1 MAKLGNPIIAKMN
14 LLHNEQ
20 CVEVNMKEAVSLFS
34 SAGIGELGLK
44 NSGIRIVVSNELIA
58 DRHQL
63 YENNF
68 QDTISITDDIW
79 KCKEEIVD
87 CYRKNRQEDELFLV
101 YATPPCQGM
110 STNGAGT
117 LLKGI
122 REGNKPKIDE
132 RNRLIIPTM
141 DVVTQLHPRWFLM
154 ENVPTMRYTVID
166 DEEGNYVNIIDYV
179 RKRLGDEYVGAAQ
192 VVTCSDFGIPQ
203 VRKRLITVF
212 TRDDFGKEYFKLYGT
227 FLTEGDYRPE
237 RTLRDAIEKFPPLDA
252 VPGKNADY
260 GFHKY
265 HFVPIMNPE
274 KHWWIENTPEGNTA
288 YNNQCVNPEC
298 RYQFNG
304 IHKDKQTDGIW
315 HSNAET
321 PIYCER
327 CGQLL
332 PRPSLID
339 KKTGKRRLLKGFH
352 SAYRRMKWDEPA
364 PTITQNFIYEASDNK
379 VHPSQ
384 NRVLSI
390 YEALVIQ
397 TVAEYDYDFSLNGE
411 VISPGMFAQVLGE
424 SVPPKLIEIVVKK
437 MENIEQIVTG
447 FMKQCM

>member
-1 MAKLGNPIIAKMN
+1 
-14 LLHNEQ
+14 
-20 CVEVNMKEAVSLFS
+20 MKEAVSLFS

-44 NSGIRIVVSNELIA
+44 NNNIKIVVSSELLK
-58 DRHQL
+58 DRHTM
-63 YENNF
+63 YKNNYS
-68 QDTISITDDIW
+68 DTKCITGDIW
-79 KCKEEIVD
+79 DTKENIISQYKELSLE
-87 CYRKNRQEDELFLV
+87 NELFLL

-141 DVVTQLHPRWFLM
+141 DIVSTLKPRWFLM
-154 ENVPTMRYTVID
+154 ENVPNMQHTVID
-166 DEEGNYVNIIDYV
+166 DENGNYINIIEYIK
-179 RKRLGDEYVGAAQ
+179 KRLGKDYKGAAQ

-203 VRKRLITVF
+203 VRKRLITIF
-212 TRDDFGKEYFKLYGT
+212 TRDDIGKQYFDLYGT
-227 FLTEGDYRPE
+227 FLTENDKQRTV
-237 RTLRDAIEKFPPLDA
+237 TLRDAIGHFPPLDA
-252 VPGKNADY
+252 VAGKNKNLD
-260 GFHKY
+260 FNQY
-265 HFVPIMNPE
+265 HYVPIMKPE

-288 YNNQCVNPEC
+288 YNNQCINPDC
-298 RYQFNG
+298 LYQYNG
-304 IHKDKQTDGIW
+304 MHIDKKTNGIW
-315 HSNAET
+315 HSNKET
-321 PIYCER
+321 PIFCEK
-327 CGQLL
+327 CGSLL

-339 KKTGKRRLLKGFH
+339 KKTGCRRLLKGFH

-397 TVAEYDYDFSLNGE
+397 TVADYNYDFTIDG
-411 VISPGMFAQVLGE
+411 ITIQPPMFAQILGE
-424 SVPPKLIEIVVKK
+424 SVPPRLINIIIKK
-437 MENIEQIVTG
+437 MLNIKKITNNFLINENSSLNTIKLSMAI
-447 FMKQCM
+447 